1 MARKPRAD
9 WDAED
14 VKAAVRKSS
23 HKSFAALGRA
33 HGLEAGTLRAA
44 LTKSAPRY
52 EAIIAA
58 ALGLNPQDIWPS
70 RYTSEALDANPWR
83 RFALSR
89 NVAKKDSE
97 SFVCDYKTALAS
109 DSTRSPKRR
118 NVDRTDMASAG

>member
-14 VKAAVRKSS
+14 VKAAVRKSP

-58 ALGLNPQDIWPS
+58 ALGLQPQDIWPS
-70 RYTSEALDANPWR
+70 RYTSEALKANPWR
-83 RFALSR
+83 RFALAREGAS
-89 NVAKKDSE
+89 KEDFSPDSKH
-97 SFVCDYKTALAS
+97 KTVFEAN
-109 DSTRSPKRR
+109 STRGAGRR
-118 NVDRTDMASAG
+118 NVDRTDSALAG

>member
-1 MARKPRAD
+1 MTRKPRAD

-14 VKAAVRKSS
+14 VKAAVRKSP

-33 HGLEAGTLRAA
+33 HGLEPGTLRAA

-58 ALGLNPQDIWPS
+58 ALGLAPQDIWPS
-70 RYTSEALDANPWR
+70 RYTHEALKANPWR
-83 RFALSR
+83 RFALAR
-89 NVAKKDSE
+89 GAGNTEGFEPE
-97 SFVCDYKTALAS
+97 SKHKTALGM
-109 DSTRSPKRR
+109 DSTRRPRRR

>member
-14 VKAAVRKSS
+14 VKAAVRKSPY
-23 HKSFAALGRA
+23 KSFAALGRA
-33 HGLEAGTLRAA
+33 HGLEPGTLRAA

-58 ALGLNPQDIWPS
+58 AVGLQPQDIWPS
-70 RYTSEALDANPWR
+70 RYTDAALQANPWR

-89 NVAKKDSE
+89 GCAPESE
-97 SFVCDYKTALAS
+97 TNHTTALGL
-109 DSTRSPKRR
+109 DSTRGGRGR
-118 NVDRTDMASAG
+118 NVDRTDTAVAGA

>member
-14 VKAAVRKSS
+14 VKAAVRKSP

-58 ALGLNPQDIWPS
+58 ALGLRPQDIWPS
-70 RYTSEALDANPWR
+70 RYTNEALKANPWR
-83 RFALSR
+83 RFALAR
-89 NVAKKDSE
+89 GAANSE
-97 SFVCDYKTALAS
+97 AFEPVGNHKTALGM
-109 DSTRSPKRR
+109 DSTRHPGRR